1 MNRRTGTAGPGLAWL
16 LIVTSALGT
25 VASFTITL
33 DKFRLLQDPHFA
45 PSCNLSPI
53 LSCTSVMSSGQAAVF
68 GFPNPLLGL
77 LLYPAL
83 AVVGCAA
90 LAGARMRGWF
100 WLGINL
106 ATLLAAGFCMWLMT
120 QALYVIGTLCLW
132 CCLTWAVAIVQVCC
146 VTAHNVTRGVLPAPR
161 AVAGFLREF
170 PWAVPLTWCLAVLML
185 IGTRFWSY
193 WSTLL

>member
-1 MNRRTGTAGPGLAWL
+1 MAPLAPQPLNATDAPRPVRPAHRRTGTAGPGPGLAWL

-83 AVVGCAA
+83 AAVGCAA

-106 ATLLAAGFCMWLMT
+106 ATPLGSGRGSWRTSSISGSTPPTAPPRPRRAGSTAC
-120 QALYVIGTLCLW
+120 YSVR
-132 CCLTWAVAIVQVCC
+132 WATHSPMADF
-146 VTAHNVTRGVLPAPR
+146 GP
-161 AVAGFLREF
+161 
-170 PWAVPLTWCLAVLML
+170 M
-185 IGTRFWSY
+185 
-193 WSTLL
+193 